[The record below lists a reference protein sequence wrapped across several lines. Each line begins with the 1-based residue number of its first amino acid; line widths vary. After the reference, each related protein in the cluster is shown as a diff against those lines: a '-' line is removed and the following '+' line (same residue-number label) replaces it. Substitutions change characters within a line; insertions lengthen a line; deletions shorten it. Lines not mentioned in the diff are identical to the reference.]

1 MGVSGPRQRKHSEF
15 VEDQAVESEK
25 MTCSGLKVCEKKGG
39 NKDNEDNEHDVDG
52 VVKDLMDDA

>member
-1 MGVSGPRQRKHSEF
+1 